1 MTNRSILKQNY
12 LQFTYLPR
20 LKATAVIYMDNRKK
34 SKCWWDIRP
43 MSLKVVQKSE
53 TQIQAKAED
62 GPRLFLL
69 SFMGLRQ
76 IISSK
81 RAEER
86 N

>member
-1 MTNRSILKQNY
+1 
-12 LQFTYLPR
+12 
-20 LKATAVIYMDNRKK
+20 
-34 SKCWWDIRP
+34 